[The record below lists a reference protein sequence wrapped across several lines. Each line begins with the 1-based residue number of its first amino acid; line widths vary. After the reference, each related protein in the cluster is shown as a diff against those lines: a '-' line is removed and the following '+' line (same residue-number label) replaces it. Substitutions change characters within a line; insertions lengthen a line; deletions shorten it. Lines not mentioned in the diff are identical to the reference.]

1 MILWDW
7 LFFKDFSWINYNK
20 NLVYG
25 NQDDFNPEYK
35 FDYELGKYHFFLWN
49 KNFHPDK
56 YVINKNN

>member
-35 FDYELGKYHFFLWN
+35 FDYELGKYHFFYEI
-49 KNFHPDK
+49 KIF
-56 YVINKNN
+56 IRIST